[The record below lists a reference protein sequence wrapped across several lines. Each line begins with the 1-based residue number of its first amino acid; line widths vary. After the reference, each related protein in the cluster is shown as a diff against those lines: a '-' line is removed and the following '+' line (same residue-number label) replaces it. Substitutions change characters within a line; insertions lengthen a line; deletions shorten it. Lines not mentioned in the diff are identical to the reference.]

1 MVWAWNL
8 VCGRFISFE
17 KGRKFFDLI
26 DFQLPQWSMRKN
38 KKKLATFAKLLTVA
52 FLFSVRQSVF
62 LRWKL
67 KISGYVFY
75 GQDLMNFENVV
86 VKFLRFFASQADYG
100 HNTIVVPSQYHY
112 NQGCGAVVK
121 MTQFRLRSSSF
132 HDHGSSS
139 NSGACDVIFT
149 FANQRFGE
157 VCRQNMHIQGHRSS
171 DRAGGG
177 VKQLRAMET
186 Y

>member
-1 MVWAWNL
+1 
-8 VCGRFISFE
+8 
-17 KGRKFFDLI
+17 
-26 DFQLPQWSMRKN
+26 
-38 KKKLATFAKLLTVA
+38 
-52 FLFSVRQSVF
+52 
-62 LRWKL
+62 
-67 KISGYVFY
+67 VFY

-86 VKFLRFFASQADYG
+86 VKFLRFFASQADYRHNIIVAP

-132 HDHGSSS
+132 HEHGSSS

>member
-8 VCGRFISFE
+8 VCGRFISFK

-26 DFQLPQWSMRKN
+26 DFQLPQWPMRKN

-52 FLFSVRQSVF
+52 FLFSVRQSIF

-86 VKFLRFFASQADYG
+86 VKFLRFFASQADYR

-112 NQGCGAVVK
+112 STVTIPLLYRHNIIITRVAEPSQKWHTFG
-121 MTQFRLRSSSF
+121 
-132 HDHGSSS
+132 
-139 NSGACDVIFT
+139 SGAPLFMNMAPPPT
-149 FANQRFGE
+149 PEQWRAE
-157 VCRQNMHIQGHRSS
+157 V
-171 DRAGGG
+171 
-177 VKQLRAMET
+177 
-186 Y
+186 